1 MYEKFYDFT
10 AMPFQLTPDSRFFYG
25 SKGHSRAIAH
35 LIYGLSQGEGFIIV
49 TGEVGAGK
57 TTLVERLWSELDRDT
72 YTLARINTTQVAAED
87 LFRLTMNAF
96 GISAQGLDKATLMRD
111 FQDMLRAYAAGG
123 RRCLLVVDE
132 AQNLS
137 LAALEE
143 LRMLSNV
150 TIEGGHTAL
159 QTILLGQP
167 QFRRKLASPDLDQ
180 LRQRV
185 LASYHLGPLSEE
197 ETRAYIEYRLNAV
210 GWNHNPE
217 FTDGAFT
224 AIFRYTNGI
233 PRRVNRLCSRVLL
246 YGALEEADTIT
257 ALMVDNTATELQ
269 RDLEGGTPDQPRGG
283 AEMVAGLAD
292 ALNGGGGSGG
302 GFGFPE
308 ERGGQ
313 YGGVS
318 GAQYGEL
325 VRRIQALEDAVAR
338 RERVFQRLM
347 DMFSGFNAGRP

>member
-1 MYEKFYDFT
+1 MYEQFYDFT
-10 AMPFQLTPDSRFFYG
+10 GMPFQLTPDSRFFFG

-35 LIYGLSQGEGFIIV
+35 LIYGLSQGEGFIVV

-72 YTLARINTTQVAAED
+72 YTLAKINTTQVSGDD

-96 GISAQGLDKATLMRD
+96 GINSAGIDKATLLRD
-111 FQDMLRAYAAGG
+111 FEEMLRAYSAGG

-137 LAALEE
+137 LQALEE

-150 TIEGGHTAL
+150 TVEGHTL

-185 LASYHLGPLSEE
+185 LASYHLGPLSDD
-197 ETRAYIEYRLNAV
+197 ETRAYIEHRLHAV
-210 GWNHNPE
+210 GWNDNPS
-217 FTDGAFT
+217 FTDGAFA
-224 AIFRYTNGI
+224 AIYRHTGGI

-246 YGALEEADTIT
+246 YGALEEVHSIT
-257 ALMVDNTATELQ
+257 GPMVDNTANELQ
-269 RDLEGGTPDQPRGG
+269 QDLEGGGTPAPMPANPVED
-283 AEMVAGLAD
+283 LALQIGQ
-292 ALNGGGGSGG
+292 AIGGSLAYA
-302 GFGFPE
+302 PDRTTSYTDLANRVHVLE
-308 ERGGQ
+308 ET
-313 YGGVS
+313 
-318 GAQYGEL
+318 
-325 VRRIQALEDAVAR
+325 VAR
-338 RERVFQRLM
+338 RERVFSRLM
-347 DMFSGFNAGRP
+347 DVFSGFNATRAGS

>member
-10 AMPFQLTPDSRFFYG
+10 GMPFQLTPDSRFFYG

-35 LIYGLSQGEGFIIV
+35 LIYGLSQGEGFIVV

-72 YTLARINTTQVAAED
+72 YTLARINTTQVSGDD
-87 LFRLTMNAF
+87 LFRLAMTAF
-96 GISAQGLDKATLMRD
+96 GIPSAGFDKATLLRD
-111 FQDMLRAYAAGG
+111 FEQMLRAYSAGG
-123 RRCLLVVDE
+123 RHCLLVVDE

-137 LAALEE
+137 TAALEE

-150 TIEGGHTAL
+150 TVEGQSSL

-185 LASYHLGPLSEE
+185 LASYHLGPLSDD

-210 GWNHNPE
+210 GWHAFPT
-217 FTDGAFT
+217 FTDGAFS
-224 AIFRYTNGI
+224 AIFRYTGGI
-233 PRRVNRLCSRVLL
+233 PRRINRLCSRVLL
-246 YGALEEADTIT
+246 YGALEESDTIT
-257 ALMVDNTATELQ
+257 GPMVDSTATELQ
-269 RDLEGGTPDQPRGG
+269 RDLEGVTAGQPTATVADELVAQLGEAFGAGG
-283 AEMVAGLAD
+283 AGY
-292 ALNGGGGSGG
+292 GG
-302 GFGFPE
+302 
-308 ERGGQ
+308 ERGPS
-313 YGGVS
+313 Y
-318 GAQYGEL
+318 AEL
-325 VRRIQALEDAVAR
+325 ARRVQALEDAVAR

-347 DMFSGFNAGRP
+347 DVFSGFNATRSQ

>member
-1 MYEKFYDFT
+1 MYETFYDFT

-57 TTLVERLWSELDRDT
+57 TTLVERLWSELDRET
-72 YTLARINTTQVAAED
+72 YTLARINTTQVTGDD

-96 GISAQGLDKATLMRD
+96 GINAAGLDKATLLRD

-137 LAALEE
+137 LPALEE

-150 TIEGGHTAL
+150 TVEGKSPL

-197 ETRAYIEYRLNAV
+197 ETRSYIEYRLNAV
-210 GWNHNPE
+210 GWDNNPS
-217 FTDGAFT
+217 FSDGAFG
-224 AIFRYTNGI
+224 AIYRYTGGI
-233 PRRVNRLCSRVLL
+233 PRRINRLCSRVLL
-246 YGALEEADTIT
+246 YGALEESDVIT
-257 ALMVDNTATELQ
+257 GPMVDNTANELHQ
-269 RDLEGGTPDQPRGG
+269 DLEGGAPGQ
-283 AEMVAGLAD
+283 
-292 ALNGGGGSGG
+292 GSGG
-302 GFGFPE
+302 AGDMASQIGAALHGGGLAYEGGASAGFRFGQ
-308 ERGGQ
+308 ERGPG
-313 YGGVS
+313 Y
-318 GAQYGEL
+318 AEL
-325 VRRIQALEDAVAR
+325 LQRVQSLEEAVAR

-347 DMFSGFNAGRP
+347 DVFSGFNATKL

>member
-1 MYEKFYDFT
+1 MYETFYDFT
-10 AMPFQLTPDSRFFYG
+10 AMPFQLTPDSRFFFG

-96 GISAQGLDKATLMRD
+96 GINAQGLDKATLLRD
-111 FQDMLRAYAAGG
+111 FQDMLRAYASGG

-137 LAALEE
+137 LPALEE

-150 TIEGGHTAL
+150 TVEGTQSVL

-185 LASYHLGPLSEE
+185 LASYHLGPMTEE
-197 ETRAYIEYRLNAV
+197 ETRAYIEYRLKAV
-210 GWNHNPE
+210 GWHEDPS
-217 FTDGAFT
+217 FTDGAFA
-224 AIFRYTNGI
+224 AIYRYTGGV
-233 PRRVNRLCSRVLL
+233 PRRINRLCSRVLL
-246 YGALEEADTIT
+246 YGALEEVHQIT
-257 ALMVDNTATELQ
+257 GPMVDNTAAELQ
-269 RDLEGGTPDQPRGG
+269 QDLEGGVAQGAATPVEAMAAQIG
-283 AEMVAGLAD
+283 AALA
-292 ALNGGGGSGG
+292 GGGGGG
-302 GFGFPE
+302 GYGLAE
-308 ERGGQ
+308 ERTTQ
-313 YGGVS
+313 
-318 GAQYGEL
+318 AL
-325 VRRIQALEDAVAR
+325 ADLARRVQALEDAVAR

-347 DMFSGFNAGRP
+347 DVFSGFNAQRQ

>member
-72 YTLARINTTQVAAED
+72 YTLARINTTQVSGDD

-96 GISAQGLDKATLMRD
+96 GINATGLDKATLLRD

-137 LAALEE
+137 LPALEE

-150 TIEGGHTAL
+150 TVEGAQSAL

-197 ETRAYIEYRLNAV
+197 ETRSYIEYRLNAV
-210 GWNHNPE
+210 GWHDDPT
-217 FTDGAFT
+217 FSDGAFG
-224 AIFRYTNGI
+224 AIFRYTGGV
-233 PRRVNRLCSRVLL
+233 PRRINRLCSRVLL
-246 YGALEEADTIT
+246 YGALEESHQIT
-257 ALMVDNTATELQ
+257 GPMVDNTAHELQ
-269 RDLEGGTPDQPRGG
+269 QDLEGGAPAGAVLPAETMAAQIGAALGG
-283 AEMVAGLAD
+283 
-292 ALNGGGGSGG
+292 GG
-302 GFGFPE
+302 GFGFTE
-308 ERGGQ
+308 ERSQ
-313 YGGVS
+313 
-318 GAQYGEL
+318 L
-325 VRRIQALEDAVAR
+325 VTDLTRRVQVLEEAVAR

-347 DMFSGFNAGRP
+347 DVFSGFNAQRQ